1 MLLSPQ
7 ILSSRLLKLLVN
19 SNINSGQSAGV
30 ERGKKYVRI
39 MEVDTISIR
48 PIQLNQVSVHFT
60 HSSESP

>member
-48 PIQLNQVSVHFT
+48 RIQLNQVSVHFT